1 LLALV
6 RARSPKRAQQ
16 LVIAG
21 SIFVMAAGAY
31 WFVQRVW

>member
-1 LLALV
+1 V
-6 RARSPKRAQQ
+6 RTRSPKRAHQ

-21 SIFVMAAGAY
+21 SILVMAAGAY